1 MLRTLRESGEFPWG
15 PTRTLEGKV
24 KLKSLGGEGREE
36 GRDDD
41 GGGAGRTM
49 EQKYMAWRNCK
60 L

>member
-1 MLRTLRESGEFPWG
+1 VKLLPTLTCKKARAHDWAV
-15 PTRTLEGKV
+15 EGKV